1 MCDGSAVSRP
11 YARLAVAAAAL
22 TCWVGVPLVAAGGS
36 TAEISGARAKAF
48 VAELARL
55 GPRPAGSTAERRAG
69 LLVEQRL
76 RRLGYRIVIQTFP
89 LPRGG
94 FSRNILGVSSRRP
107 RVIVVAHLDGVR
119 AGPAANDNGSG
130 VAALLEV
137 ARGLRASPGVWVAA
151 LGAEERVETG
161 SSLHLGSDRLVRG
174 LSRAGRRGVRLALSL
189 DMVGVGPTL
198 NVRGLERSP
207 NHSARLALAHS
218 RAAALGATYRPDT
231 GQSDHTELTRGG
243 VPAAWIQWRWDPCWH
258 RACDVASR
266 VQAWKVAGA
275 AKLTLLSARAA
286 LRGAGG

>member
-1 MCDGSAVSRP
+1 M
-11 YARLAVAAAAL
+11 LAASVAAASCVVAL
-22 TCWVGVPLVAAGGS
+22 PGVAGGKQ
-36 TAEISGARAKAF
+36 AADVSGSRAKAF
-48 VAELARL
+48 VADLAAL
-55 GPRPAGSTAERRAG
+55 GPRPAGSSTERAG
-69 LLVEQRL
+69 GRLVERRL

-94 FSRNILGVSSRRP
+94 VSRNILGVSSRRP

-137 ARGLRASPGVWVAA
+137 ARSLRGRPGVWVAA
-151 LGAEERVETG
+151 LGAEERAETG
-161 SSLHLGSDRLVRG
+161 STLHLGSDRLVRG
-174 LSRAGRRGVRLALSL
+174 LTRAGRRAVRLALSL

-207 NHSARLALAHS
+207 NRSARLALEQA
-218 RAAALGATYRPDT
+218 RAAGLRASYRLDT
-231 GQSDHTELTRGG
+231 GQSDHTELTLGG

-266 VQAWKVAGA
+266 VEPRKVAA
-275 AKLTLLSARAA
+275 AAELALLSARAA
-286 LRGAGG
+286 LRQR